1 MEQQPQPQPVAS
13 PAPTA
18 AVEHQYQHQ
27 QTYTGQP
34 QPQPVYYQTMMP
46 QQQIGSRPSRE
57 ALYSRRWNIA
67 KMVLRGSDIVSAI
80 IVLALSIYYLFAF
93 YNLWLSIIFTLPA
106 SGAVLIWEVAELI
119 TLCARGGR
127 TGIHPGAHVGLHLVF
142 WMYLLVGLVFFA
154 IFAAYNV
161 IDEYSYY
168 YYDLDTPTAGPAY
181 AIMAFL
187 AIMTILNFVLFV
199 RACVETAQINRQART
214 VFMIP
219 AGVNGQMPQGN
230 PHMSMAYPPQ
240 AYMYPVPMQQQ
251 PRESMYNTLGAPQTE
266 GKALGSE
273 GGYQGASGEGASGG
287 VPAEYY
293 APTNNYGTAR

>member
-18 AVEHQYQHQ
+18 TAEYQNQHQ
-27 QTYTGQP
+27 QAYVGQP
-34 QPQPVYYQTMMP
+34 QAQPVYYQTMMP
-46 QQQIGSRPSRE
+46 QQQFGSRPSRE

-67 KMVLRGSDIVSAI
+67 KMALRGSDLVSAI
-80 IVLALSIYYLFAF
+80 IVVALSIYYLFTW
-93 YNLWLSIIFTLPA
+93 YNLWISVIFTLPA
-106 SGAVLIWEVAELI
+106 SGAVFIWEVAELI

-142 WMYLLVGLVFFA
+142 WMYLLVGLVFFGIWGAPRA
-154 IFAAYNV
+154 I
-161 IDEYSYY
+161 DDYSYY
-168 YYDLDTPTAGPAY
+168 YYSVETPAAGPAY
-181 AIMAFL
+181 ALMVFM

-219 AGVNGQMPQGN
+219 AGVNGQMAAH
-230 PHMSMAYPPQ
+230 PHMSMGYPPQ
-240 AYMYPVPMQQQ
+240 AYMYPMPMQQQ

-266 GKALGSE
+266 SKALSSE
-273 GGYQGASGEGASGG
+273 GGHQSVHGEGASGG
-287 VPAEYY
+287 APAEYY